1 MEPRYQL
8 IKSLILI
15 IPTLSIALWEFCRH
29 TFLLPYISMEIGNY
43 LAPVIIFMVTIT
55 VVKPLFKMME
65 ATQEQLSKERT
76 SKAALMERE
85 QIANELHD
93 GMAQSLFL
101 LSINVQQMEKKKHDL
116 KEENFSIMNQTVQK
130 INAYVRKAI
139 SNLRYPPAQDVL
151 PWREVMEDLATEFK
165 NDTGIMLLVDWK
177 LSDERL
183 TLKEKIELKSNLR
196 EALLNIRKHA
206 NANQAWIYT
215 ENSNEE
221 WQCSVV
227 DDGQGFQDDPLKKV
241 NCFGLKI
248 MKERSEKMGWN
259 MQIVRDKSLTKIIFG
274 KREFG

>member
-1 MEPRYQL
+1 
-8 IKSLILI
+8 
-15 IPTLSIALWEFCRH
+15 
-29 TFLLPYISMEIGNY
+29 MEIGNY

-274 KREFG
+274 KREVG